1 MERKESNK
9 MSPAKIVLI
18 GVGSHSFGLMTV
30 RDLMQAPELRGSH
43 LALVDI
49 AEDKLDLMT
58 RLVHRLNDTWKADFR
73 ITSTTD
79 RCEVLPDA
87 DIVVVSIERR
97 RYEMWRLDIE
107 IPRKHGTQNLY
118 GENGGPGGA
127 FHTFRQVPPTLEIAR
142 DIERLCP
149 DAWLVNMSNPESRLC
164 LALNRYTDVKSV
176 GVCLGAY
183 ITQNN
188 LARQVLGLRQ
198 EDIDIKVAGINHCHW
213 VMDIRRT
220 GTGED
225 LYPRVREK
233 IKEVDPRWEPL
244 SRECLKRFG
253 YYPGP
258 ADNHVAEYLSW
269 GPKFM
274 PPGYTDGIINAGKAS
289 KDQKSEYD
297 VRLEAIASGE
307 GPIDPDGLRDLM
319 IEGGL
324 RWQTLDIILSLLDNG
339 NRYVLSLNVPNDGYI
354 TNLKQDA
361 IVEIPAIVG
370 ADRIYGLGMG
380 DLPTAIAATMDLQ
393 LHIMDLV
400 IEAAVTGD
408 RKTALEALVIDP
420 TVPDPATAEKI
431 LDELLIAQADLL
443 PQFQ

>member
-1 MERKESNK
+1 MNT
-9 MSPAKIVLI
+9 AKIVLI

-30 RDLMQAPELRGSH
+30 RDLMRSPELRGSQ

-58 RLVHRLNDTWKADFR
+58 RIVRRLNDTWEADFQLS
-73 ITSTTD
+73 STTD
-79 RCEVLPDA
+79 RCEALPGA
-87 DIVVVSIERR
+87 DIVVVSIEQR
-97 RYEMWRLDIE
+97 RYEMWKLDVE
-107 IPRKHGTQNLY
+107 IPIKHGTQNLY

-142 DIERLCP
+142 DMERLCP

-164 LALNRYTDVKSV
+164 LALNRYAKVKSV

-188 LARQVLGLRQ
+188 LAAKVLGLRQ

-225 LYPRVREK
+225 LYPQVREK
-233 IKEVDPRWEPL
+233 IKAVDANWEPL

-269 GPKFM
+269 GPQFM
-274 PPGYTDGIINAGKAS
+274 PPGYTNGIINAGKAS
-289 KDQKSEYD
+289 KGQKSEQD
-297 VRLEAIASGE
+297 VKLEAIANGD
-307 GPIDPDGLRDLM
+307 GPIDPEGLKGLM

-354 TNLKQDA
+354 SNLKQDA

-380 DLPTAIAATMDLQ
+380 ELPSAIAATMDLQ

-408 RKTALEALVIDP
+408 RKTALEALIIDP

-431 LDELLIAQADLL
+431 LDDLLLAQAKLL

>member
-1 MERKESNK
+1 MKGEATDMRV
-9 MSPAKIVLI
+9 PKIVLI

-30 RDLMQAPELRGSH
+30 RDLMQCLELRGSH

-49 AEDKLDLMT
+49 DEGKLDLMT
-58 RLVHRLNDTWKADFR
+58 RLVRRLNQTWEAGFE
-73 ITSTTD
+73 ISSTTD
-79 RCEVLPDA
+79 RCEALPGA
-87 DIVVVSIERR
+87 NIVVVSIERR

-107 IPRKHGTQNLY
+107 IPLKHGIPNLY
-118 GENGGPGGA
+118 GENGGPGGM
-127 FHTFRQVPPTLEIAR
+127 FHTFRQVPPMLKIAR
-142 DIERLCP
+142 DMERLCP

-164 LALNRYTDVKSV
+164 LALHRYSKVKNV

-188 LARQVLGLRQ
+188 LARKVLGLNQ
-198 EDIDIKVAGINHCHW
+198 NDIDIKAAGINHCHW

-225 LYPRVREK
+225 LYPQVRSK
-233 IKEVDPRWEPL
+233 IKSLEPEWEPL
-244 SRECLKRFG
+244 SRECLRRFG

-258 ADNHVAEYLSW
+258 ADNHVAEYLGW
-269 GPKFM
+269 GWKFM
-274 PPGYTDGIINAGKAS
+274 PPGYTDGIIRAGTAS
-289 KDQKSEYD
+289 KERKSEQD
-297 VRLEAIASGE
+297 ARLDALASGE
-307 GPIDPDGLRDLM
+307 GPIDPDGLRELM

-324 RWQTLDIILSLLDNG
+324 KWQTLDIILSLLDNG
-339 NRYVLSLNVPNDGYI
+339 NRYILSLNVPNDGYI

-380 DLPTAIAATMDLQ
+380 ALPTSIAAVLELQ

-400 IEAAVTGD
+400 VEAAVTGD
-408 RKTALEALVIDP
+408 RKTAMEALIIDP
-420 TVPDPATAEKI
+420 TVPDPMTAEKI
-431 LDELLIAQADLL
+431 LDEMLLAQAELL
-443 PQFQ
+443 PQFR

>member
-1 MERKESNK
+1 MN
-9 MSPAKIVLI
+9 PAKIVLI

-30 RDLMQAPELRGSH
+30 RDLMRAPELRGSH

-58 RLVHRLNDTWKADFR
+58 RIVRRLNDTWEANFE
-73 ITSTTD
+73 ISSTTD
-79 RCEVLPDA
+79 RCEALPDA
-87 DIVVVSIERR
+87 DIVVVSIEQRR
-97 RYEMWRLDIE
+97 FEMWKLDIE
-107 IPRKHGTQNLY
+107 IPIKHGTQNLY

-127 FHTFRQVPPTLEIAR
+127 FHTFRQVPPTLAIAR

-164 LALNRYTDVKSV
+164 LALNRYTKVKSV

-183 ITQNN
+183 ITQNA
-188 LARQVLGLRQ
+188 LAAKVLGLRQ

-213 VMDIRRT
+213 VMDIRRS

-225 LYPRVREK
+225 LYPQVREK
-233 IKEVDPRWEPL
+233 IEGVDPGWQPL

-253 YYPGP
+253 YFPGP

-274 PPGYTDGIINAGKAS
+274 PPGYTNGIINAGKAG
-289 KDQKSEYD
+289 KGQKSGHD
-297 VRLEAIASGE
+297 VKLEAIANGD
-307 GPIDPDGLRDLM
+307 GPIDPEGLKDLM

-354 TNLKQDA
+354 SNLKQDA

-380 DLPTAIAATMDLQ
+380 DLPSAIAATMDLQ

-408 RKTALEALVIDP
+408 RKTALEALIIDP

-431 LDELLIAQADLL
+431 LDELLIAQAELL

>member
-1 MERKESNK
+1 MNTT
-9 MSPAKIVLI
+9 KIVLI

-30 RDLMQAPELRGSH
+30 RDLMRAPELRGSH

-58 RLVHRLNDTWKADFR
+58 RIVRRLNETWEADFE
-73 ITSTTD
+73 ISSTTD
-79 RCEVLPDA
+79 RCEALPDA
-87 DIVVVSIERR
+87 DIVVVSIEQRR
-97 RYEMWRLDIE
+97 HEMWKLDVE
-107 IPRKHGTQNLY
+107 IPIKHGTQNLY

-142 DIERLCP
+142 DMERLCP

-164 LALNRYTDVKSV
+164 LALNRYTKVKSV

-183 ITQNN
+183 ITQDT
-188 LARQVLGLRQ
+188 LATKVLGLRQ
-198 EDIDIKVAGINHCHW
+198 EDIDIKAAGINHCHW

-225 LYPRVREK
+225 LYPQVREK
-233 IKEVDPRWEPL
+233 IKEVDANWQPL
-244 SRECLKRFG
+244 SRECLSRFG

-258 ADNHVAEYLSW
+258 ADTHVAEYLSW

-274 PPGYTDGIINAGKAS
+274 PPGYTNWIIS
-289 KDQKSEYD
+289 KGQKSERD
-297 VRLEAIASGE
+297 VKLEAIANGD
-307 GPIDPDGLRDLM
+307 GPIDPEGLKNWM
-319 IEGGL
+319 HGEL
-324 RWQTLDIILSLLDNG
+324 RWQTVDIILSLLDNG

-380 DLPTAIAATMDLQ
+380 ELPSAIAATMDIQ

-400 IEAAVTGD
+400 VEAAVTGD
-408 RKTALEALVIDP
+408 RKTALEALIIDP

-431 LDELLIAQADLL
+431 LDDLLLAQAELL

>member
-1 MERKESNK
+1 MK
-9 MSPAKIVLI
+9 PAQIVLI

-30 RDLMQAPELRGSH
+30 RDLMQSMSGRGSH

-58 RLVHRLNDTWKADFR
+58 RLVYRLNDTWEADFK

-87 DIVVVSIERR
+87 DIVVVAIEQR

-107 IPRKHGTQNLY
+107 VPIKHGTKNLY
-118 GENGGPGGA
+118 GENGVPGGA

-142 DIERLCP
+142 DMERLCP
-149 DAWLVNMSNPESRLC
+149 NAWLINMSNPESRLC
-164 LALNRYTDVKSV
+164 LALNRYTKIKSV

-183 ITQNN
+183 ITQSN
-188 LARQVLGLRQ
+188 LAQKVLGLGQ
-198 EDIDIKVAGINHCHW
+198 NDIDIKVAGINHCHW
-213 VMDIRRT
+213 VMHIHRT

-225 LYPRVREK
+225 LYPQVREK
-233 IKEVDPRWEPL
+233 IKEVDVSWESL
-244 SRECLKRFG
+244 SRECLDRYNPRPSG
-253 YYPGP
+253 
-258 ADNHVAEYLSW
+258 NHAAEYLSW
-269 GPKFM
+269 GPDFM
-274 PPGYTDGIINAGKAS
+274 APNYTDWIIDSGKAS
-289 KDQKSEYD
+289 KGQKSEHD
-297 VRLEAIASGE
+297 VKLEVIANGD
-307 GPIDPDGLRDLM
+307 GPIDTDSLRNMM

-370 ADRIYGLGMG
+370 AGKIYGLGMG
-380 DLPTAIAATMDLQ
+380 ELPSAIAAMMDLQ

-400 IEAAVTGD
+400 VEAAVTGN

-431 LDELLIAQADLL
+431 LDELLLAQSELL